1 MIEVE
6 FKRSDPNK
14 TFCIC
19 FKTTEDIKRFREFL
33 QELID
38 EVKQKREA

>member
-1 MIEVE
+1 MIEVK

-14 TFCIC
+14 TFCIY
-19 FKTTEDIKRFREFL
+19 FKTTEDVEKFREFL